1 MTKTMYSEKRL
12 KYETIKI
19 LHKMGIP
26 AHLKG
31 YRYLLSAIEK
41 IFYNQEY
48 LDNMT
53 KTLYPSIA
61 RENHTTAT
69 RVERAIRHAI
79 GVAVKRN
86 KDTIIEMFGESMF
99 VLKTRPTNAEC
110 IAVIAEFLYLKQGW
124 E

>member
-1 MTKTMYSEKRL
+1 MSKETYNERRL
-12 KYETIKI
+12 KFEVIKI
-19 LHKMGIP
+19 FHKMGIP

-31 YRYLLSAIEK
+31 YRYLLSAVEK
-41 IFYNQEY
+41 IFYNQQY

-53 KTLYPSIA
+53 KILYPSIA

-79 GVAVKRN
+79 EVAVKRN
-86 KDTIIEMFGESMF
+86 KKTIVGMFGESMF
-99 VLKTRPTNAEC
+99 VLKTKPTNAEC
-110 IAVIAEFLYLKQGW
+110 MAVIVELLYLKQGW